1 MRARRAVSALHGI
14 CTRAFIKSACSLF
27 CNYHCS
33 SGCITTLA
41 MVERLSF
48 CADTAD
54 YTGVKPGCLSP
65 QYGPLD
71 LLVVP
76 YKLAPA
82 GMQKINVHVNGV
94 TKK

>member
-1 MRARRAVSALHGI
+1 
-14 CTRAFIKSACSLF
+14 
-27 CNYHCS
+27 
-33 SGCITTLA
+33 
-41 MVERLSF
+41 MVECLSF

-76 YKLAPA
+76 YMLAPA

-94 TKK
+94 TKN